1 MKCFFWQKQKLS
13 VAQTGGGSAS
23 GCRRL
28 GQTQSS
34 ISEIGKLTP
43 HKNLGSPYPK
53 YQHPKIWCHWEH
65 KKCGTG
71 DRRHLEW
78 RSKDSKRVLKIQIW
92 GSKNFGNKLCQAF
105 WGMGH
110 GAGWR
115 GLLEEEEQSEEFVKE
130 FSVIIKKP
138 SSNTTIAR
146 LKKCDSLSQQN

>member
-1 MKCFFWQKQKLS
+1 MFFLTKAKVVS
-13 VAQTGGGSAS
+13 CTNG
-23 GCRRL
+23 RRL
-28 GQTQSS
+28 CQWLQKAGTNTIIDLRNRKTHSAQKFWVPF
-34 ISEIGKLTP
+34 ILNI
-43 HKNLGSPYPK
+43 

-130 FSVIIKKP
+130 FSVIIKK
-138 SSNTTIAR
+138 TIFKYNNCKA
-146 LKKCDSLSQQN
+146 

>member
-1 MKCFFWQKQKLS
+1 MFFLTKAKVVS
-13 VAQTGGGSAS
+13 CTNG
-23 GCRRL
+23 RRL
-28 GQTQSS
+28 CQWLQKAGTNTIIDLRNRKIQGP
-34 ISEIGKLTP
+34 I
-43 HKNLGSPYPK
+43 YPK

-130 FSVIIKKP
+130 FSVIIKKHLQ
-138 SSNTTIAR
+138 IQQLQG
-146 LKKCDSLSQQN
+146 LKSATVWVNKVWVQ